1 MAAGEGWRTCRD
13 RLGCRMVATGMA
25 AGHQITITPANAHIE
40 VTLDG
45 QKLAESE
52 RAVVLHE
59 TGLPARYY
67 IPADDV
73 CAETLLPSARRTT
86 WPVGK
91 GATRRPFPP
100 LRVSLA

>member
-1 MAAGEGWRTCRD
+1 
-13 RLGCRMVATGMA
+13 MVATGMA

-45 QKLAESE
+45 QKLAESD

-59 TGLPARYY
+59 AGLLARYY

-73 CAETLLPSARRTT
+73 CAEVLPPARRTT

-91 GATRRPFPP
+91 GATRRRCSCGCSRNF
-100 LRVSLA
+100 LRW